1 MLFVNF
7 VVKNATLSRRFSM
20 KFLPLYICL
29 AIFAAFMFFFRLGS
43 NSFHDADEARY
54 SIVSRNVLI
63 ENDWL
68 TPRFNGEA
76 YFAKPPLKYWLTAL
90 LFRTFGTSEWT
101 ARFWSAAAGFGA
113 VLCAALLGKRV
124 YGPAAGLWAGFALAT
139 TTQFLYE
146 HCARSG
152 EMDAMVLF
160 FLVSSMLA
168 FACSEDNPRFLTF
181 SFALM
186 GFSSLT
192 KNFAGFFPF
201 GIVWIYLILTGK
213 WRNYTRARL
222 IGSSLV
228 FLAISLSWV
237 LTMISMYGGSFIHSY
252 IVQQSLERVVAD
264 DYQLGGDKG
273 AKTILGG
280 FIFLSRTMFNG
291 FYPWSLILLPA
302 FIWALFQIPKW
313 RKQIQILPLVW
324 FLAFAI
330 GLLLF
335 KNKWYWYLVPLYP
348 AAALFIGAFLQ
359 MLWTRFDWKSA
370 LIAALIIAG
379 GILLRQQ
386 SDYNPFDD
394 AAITLKVST
403 LEWQTP
409 TALILGTI
417 AALIAVWVLLA
428 KKSMKAAGALI
439 SAALICIAAHFAA
452 LPLRYSQHTSE
463 IDRLSGVLASNISQP
478 ENTIYLCDWRSSIL
492 KWYLG
497 EVPHSKLQLINC
509 NERSIRPLLTAGPNT
524 FVLLPD
530 KYYRTLQEA
539 HRPRLLGSVVIK
551 NVTYQLVQS
560 VKS

>member
-1 MLFVNF
+1 
-7 VVKNATLSRRFSM
+7 
-20 KFLPLYICL
+20 
-29 AIFAAFMFFFRLGS
+29 MFFFRLGS

-54 SIVSRNVLI
+54 SIVSKNILI

-76 YFAKPPLKYWLTAL
+76 YFAKPPLKFWLTAI
-90 LFRTFGTSEWT
+90 LFRIFGTSEWT

-113 VLCAALLGKRV
+113 VICAALMGRRV
-124 YGPAAGLWAGFALAT
+124 YGEAAGLWAGLALAT

-160 FLVSSMLA
+160 FLVSSL
-168 FACSEDNPRFLTF
+168 FALVCSEDNPRYLTL
-181 SFALM
+181 SFVLM

-201 GIVWIYLILTGK
+201 GIAWIYLVVTGK
-213 WRNYTRARL
+213 WRNFTRARL
-222 IGSSLV
+222 IGSSLL

-237 LTMISMYGGSFIHSY
+237 ITMIAMYGTTFIHSY

-280 FIFLSRTMFNG
+280 FVFLGRTMLNG
-291 FYPWSLILLPA
+291 FYPWSLLLIPA
-302 FIWALFQIPKW
+302 FIWSLFQIPKW
-313 RKQIQILPLVW
+313 RKQTQLLPIVW
-324 FLAFAI
+324 FLTFAI

-359 MLWTRFDWKSA
+359 MLWTKFDWKSA
-370 LIAALIIAG
+370 VIAAVIIAG
-379 GILLRQQ
+379 GFLLKQQ

-394 AAITLKVST
+394 AAIALKVST
-403 LEWQTP
+403 LDWQTP
-409 TALILGTI
+409 TIAIVAMITALTAIWL
-417 AALIAVWVLLA
+417 LIA
-428 KKSMKAAGALI
+428 KKSMKAAGMLI
-439 SAALICIAAHFAA
+439 SAGLIFVAAHFAA

-463 IDRLSGVLASNISQP
+463 IDQLTDELTNSISQP

-497 EVPHSKLQLINC
+497 EVPRSKLQLINC
-509 NERSIRPLLTAGPNT
+509 NERSIRPLLTAGPDK
-524 FVLLPD
+524 FLLLPD
-530 KYYRTLQEA
+530 KYYRTIEEA
-539 HRPRLLGSVVIK
+539 QRTHLIGSVVIK
-551 NVTYQLVQS
+551 SVKYQLVQS
-560 VKS
+560 SKS